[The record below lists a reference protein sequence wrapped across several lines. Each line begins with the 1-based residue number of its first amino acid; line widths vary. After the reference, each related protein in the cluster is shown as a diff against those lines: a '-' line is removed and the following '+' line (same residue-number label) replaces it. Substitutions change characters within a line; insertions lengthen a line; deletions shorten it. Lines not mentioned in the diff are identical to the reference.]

1 MTPEQMVA
9 AVQKYDTQL
18 AAGGFEPNRCAPE
31 AENLTTHQK
40 LEHTRWMCQQ
50 VPGFVEAGHLE
61 KSNRWI
67 GFIQGALWAF
77 EAGTIASFKDDN
89 R

>member
-1 MTPEQMVA
+1 MSPEQMVA
-9 AVQKYDTQL
+9 AVQKYDVQL
-18 AAGGFEPNRCAPE
+18 AGGGFEPVRCDDT
-31 AENLTTHQK
+31 AEGLSVHAR

-50 VPGFVEAGHLE
+50 VPELVAEGRLE
-61 KSNRWI
+61 KANRWI
-67 GFIQGALWAF
+67 GFIQGVLWAY